1 MYKGNHISYKSY
13 LTSAALT
20 TPFLTQSRKGATE
33 GNTTGHELIVGNIFQ
48 TKLRYIRN
56 SLCRAR
62 KACNYLTDAIEVQ
75 M

>member
-13 LTSAALT
+13 SISSALT
-20 TPFLTQSRKGATE
+20 APIVTQLRKGATE
-33 GNTTGHELIVGNIFQ
+33 GNTTGHELIVGNNFQ

-62 KACNYLTDAIEVQ
+62 KACNYLTEAIEVKN
-75 M
+75 